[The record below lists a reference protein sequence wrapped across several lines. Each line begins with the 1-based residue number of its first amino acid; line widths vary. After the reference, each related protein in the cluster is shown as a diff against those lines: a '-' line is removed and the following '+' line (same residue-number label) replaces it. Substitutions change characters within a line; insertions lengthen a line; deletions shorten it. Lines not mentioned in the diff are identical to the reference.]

1 MFQDCLNGVRV
12 LDFSHVLAGPYCA
25 MTLADLGA
33 DVSKVEP
40 VCGEPGRRIGPPWQ
54 GGESVIHLSVNRNK
68 RSIAVDLKSDL
79 GRRAVNRM
87 VAGADVLVESF
98 RPGVME
104 RLELDADRLCAR
116 HPDLVYCSISAFGQV
131 GDSRRRPGVDG
142 VIQAASGLMSS
153 LGAPGS
159 APSKVQVPVAD
170 MVTGHLATIAILGA
184 LHRVCAGGGGQRL
197 DVSLFNATVLLQQT
211 SLASFLAS
219 GRQAP
224 RLASGAPYAAPNEA
238 FATADGHVMVAAYD
252 ADRWP
257 VLCSLLGAPE
267 LTADPRF
274 ATNDA
279 RVRHRAELR
288 AELGRLFKRRTT
300 AVWLPVLQD
309 HDIICAPVASYADL
323 VASPE
328 YRDSGI
334 ETSVEHPVA
343 GPVRLPG
350 FAPGPS
356 HPAPKADPPPLL
368 GQHSVEVLSSYG
380 FTPSEIRELLDAG
393 VVRTARWPE
402 AEAV

>member
-1 MFQDCLNGVRV
+1 MFQDCLSGIRV

-33 DVSKVEP
+33 EVSKVEP
-40 VCGEPGRRIGPPWQ
+40 VGGERGRRIGPPWQ
-54 GGESVIHLSVNRNK
+54 AGESVIHLSVNRNK
-68 RSIAVDLKSDL
+68 RSIAIDLKTDL
-79 GRRAVNRM
+79 GRRAVRRM

-104 RLELDADRLCAR
+104 RLELGADRLCAR

-131 GDSRRRPGVDG
+131 GDGRRRPGVDG

-153 LGAPGS
+153 LGEPGS

-184 LHRVCAGGGGQRL
+184 LHRVRDGGGGQHL

-238 FATADGHVMVAAYD
+238 FPTEDGHLMVAAYD

-257 VLCSLLGAPE
+257 ALCSVLGAPE
-267 LTADPRF
+267 LAADQRF
-274 ATNDA
+274 ATNDS
-279 RVRHRAELR
+279 RVRNRGELR
-288 AELGRLFKRRTT
+288 AALGRLFRRRTT
-300 AVWLPVLQD
+300 AVWLPLL
-309 HDIICAPVASYADL
+309 HARDIICAPVASYADL

-334 ETSVEHPVA
+334 EITVEHPVA
-343 GPVRLPG
+343 GAVRLPG

-356 HPAPKADPPPLL
+356 HPAPEADPPPLV
-368 GQHSVEVLSSYG
+368 GQHSAEVLASYG
-380 FTPSEIRELLDAG
+380 FAPSEIRELLAAG
-393 VVRTARWPE
+393 VVRTARPCQ